1 MKRAA
6 PSVSVMLREVV
17 SASNW
22 TRATGSQTRFVTSS
36 EIMENFD
43 QQIFYLVSVAVIFV
57 VYGTV
62 KLVQWRRRR
71 TSEKSAERDAAKL
84 NVTQQKDEPAGQ
96 DDEPEW
102 METGPHDESDFL
114 FGRLTPLLAAM
125 MPVSIEKRERLTRS
139 LRNAGYYSPHAWQ
152 NFGAVWYLILLL
164 PIFGCGAL
172 LAIVPEEL
180 EATVLVVMIIGTALA
195 WALPSLWIQ
204 NRARDRLRQIST
216 GMPDMLDLLNM
227 CVSQGMT
234 VTGSFHRV
242 GRDLKSVYPALAK
255 EMEIV
260 SEQARIGML
269 SQALTNFAH
278 RVDLPEVLS
287 FSNLLT
293 QTEKLGTSVSQA
305 LADYS
310 EGMRQTLR
318 QRADEKANSA
328 AFKLLFPT
336 VLCLMP
342 AVYLFLLGPSVV
354 ELGQFFDRGATDALR
369 TEIPSRFIE
378 Q

>member
-1 MKRAA
+1 
-6 PSVSVMLREVV
+6 
-17 SASNW
+17 
-22 TRATGSQTRFVTSS
+22 
-36 EIMENFD
+36 MENFD
-43 QQIFYLVSVAVIFV
+43 QQIFFLVSVAIVFV
-57 VYGTV
+57 VYGVV
-62 KLVQWRRRR
+62 KLFQWRRSRASVASPELEASDKKNEKVV
-71 TSEKSAERDAAKL
+71 SEDIP
-84 NVTQQKDEPAGQ
+84 D
-96 DDEPEW
+96 W
-102 METGPHDESDFL
+102 METGPHDDSDFV
-114 FGRLTPLLAAM
+114 FGWLTPLLSAM
-125 MPVSIEKRERLTRS
+125 MPVPADKRERLTRS

-152 NFGAVWYLILLL
+152 NFSAVWYLILLL

-172 LAIVPEEL
+172 LVIVPEQL
-180 EATVLVVMIIGTALA
+180 ETTVLVVMVIATALA

-204 NRARDRLRQIST
+204 NRASDRLRQIST

-234 VTGSFHRV
+234 VTGSFRRV

-260 SEQARIGML
+260 TEQARIGML
-269 SQALTNFAH
+269 SQALMNFAH

-287 FSNLLT
+287 FTNLLT

-354 ELGQFFDRGATDALR
+354 ELGQFFEQGATDSLR

-378 Q
+378 P